1 MFSTTGFLG
10 LRVKKTAFTGYELVM
25 LLHCVVGE
33 MLKVTLTM

>member
-10 LRVKKTAFTGYELVM
+10 LCVKKTVFTGYELVM

-33 MLKVTLTM
+33 M